1 MPHLAA
7 PLVSL
12 DLLMPGLLN
21 SLTKLAGAGEVGGFF
36 KLLPFLE
43 RAAEQRRGG
52 RGSVEFTKTS
62 RRRRRACKVPVPQ
75 IRAAAFE
82 CNLF

>member
-1 MPHLAA
+1 MAHLAA

-21 SLTKLAGAGEVGGFF
+21 SLTKLAGAGEGEVGGFF

-43 RAAEQRRGG
+43 RAAAQRRGG
-52 RGSVEFTKTS
+52 RGSVEFPKNKPPPPRLQGAS
-62 RRRRRACKVPVPQ
+62 
-75 IRAAAFE
+75 AADQS
-82 CNLF
+82 CGT